1 MIVVTKPDRRV
12 RRTQQALQRALLQLM
27 AEKGYESV
35 TIQDIIDRADVGRST
50 FYNHYSNKDE
60 LLKDGFADLRSL
72 IGHPPPNATAAP
84 NRDPL
89 RFSLLFLRHI
99 QEQRNLAQA
108 VFTQNGLRP
117 VLKHIEELLADV
129 VRDEISS
136 STPRGVPREAV
147 VRFVVAA
154 HLACLE
160 WWLTESPHSPPE
172 EIDEIFRTL
181 CLPGIGAHL
190 R

>member
-1 MIVVTKPDRRV
+1 MVTRLDRRV

-50 FYNHYSNKDE
+50 FYNHYANKDE

-72 IGHPPPNATAAP
+72 IDRASPSGAAAP
-84 NRDPL
+84 DRGAL
-89 RFSLLFLRHI
+89 RFSLPFLHHI
-99 QEQRNLAQA
+99 HEQRTLAQA
-108 VFTQNGLRP
+108 IFTESGLRL

-129 VRDEISS
+129 VRDEIPA
-136 STPRGVPREAV
+136 TPPHGVPREAV
-147 VRFVVAA
+147 VRFVVAS
-154 HLACLE
+154 HLACLQ
-160 WWLTESPHSPPE
+160 WWLTESPDSTPE

-181 CLPGIGAHL
+181 TQPGIEADGQ
-190 R
+190 